1 MTALHVEGLDLCRK
15 SAQQDWLIDGV
26 CHEPLRSFRN
36 ILRLKKALLIFK
48 TKNTPKPQDPQHI
61 REEVEKDTLRP
72 HTFILMYLYFRTSI
86 LVRSQETVYIYTYLK
101 KHTDLKNKSLN
112 LFNKTQLYP
121 IIHTENWAQLTDT
134 EQLTFFPP

>member
-48 TKNTPKPQDPQHI
+48 TKKHSKTS
-61 REEVEKDTLRP
+61 RP
-72 HTFILMYLYFRTSI
+72 TAYQGGSGKRHF
-86 LVRSQETVYIYTYLK
+86 ETTYI
-101 KHTDLKNKSLN
+101 HPDVPV
-112 LFNKTQLYP
+112 F
-121 IIHTENWAQLTDT
+121 
-134 EQLTFFPP
+134 